1 MPNGLMIVIKQTYRN
16 HFKSRGYWLLVLSP
30 IIFAGIIAAVVF
42 GITKMQGNTTPNVA
56 IVGNPAV
63 RQVMIKS
70 EKSLDLKV
78 SRITTQAQANKALD
92 KQTLDGVLTFNANG
106 ATLTTQ
112 PKSNKINQE
121 AISSVLGNLA
131 RTQKAAQYGL
141 TPEQTQ
147 ALILPYQLKS
157 VVKQAD
163 NRTTNGDN
171 SSMANY
177 GIAVAIGVI
186 TMVVVMWY
194 TSMIATEI
202 ANEKSSRIMETLLA
216 ATSSNI
222 QYFGKIIGIFAL
234 TLTHML
240 LYLVAGIIAY
250 LIFKN
255 NAAVAEIAHNF
266 SGITIGFTVYAVCFI
281 LVAVALY
288 LVLTA
293 IIASLVNDNSQVQQA
308 VGPVTVLAMIGYFF
322 SYFMTNMP
330 NNIVIKILSY
340 VPFISQSM
348 MPVRLVT
355 KVESWPAAIVALALS
370 AIALVLLAWFGRG
383 IYAIYAKNVLSY
395 SDDKIMAQLI
405 RNIKHHD

>member
-42 GITKMQGNTTPNVA
+42 GITKMQGNTTPNLAV
-56 IVGNPAV
+56 IGNPAV

-147 ALILPYQLKS
+147 ALIQPYQLKS
-157 VVKQAD
+157 VVRQAD

-266 SGITIGFTVYAVCFI
+266 SGITVGFTVYAVCFI

-383 IYAIYAKNVLSY
+383 IYAKNVLSY

>member
-56 IVGNPAV
+56 VIGNPAV

-147 ALILPYQLKS
+147 ALIQPYQLKS
-157 VVKQAD
+157 VVRQAD

-266 SGITIGFTVYAVCFI
+266 SGITVGFTVYAVCFI

-383 IYAIYAKNVLSY
+383 IYAKNVLSY

>member
-30 IIFAGIIAAVVF
+30 IIFAGIIAAIVF

-56 IVGNPAV
+56 IVGNSAV

-92 KQTLDGVLTFNANG
+92 KQTLDGVLTFNPNG

-147 ALILPYQLKS
+147 ALIQPYQLKS

-250 LIFKN
+250 IIFKN

-266 SGITIGFTVYAVCFI
+266 SGITVGFTVYAVCFI
-281 LVAVALY
+281 LVAVVLY

-383 IYAIYAKNVLSY
+383 IYAKNVLSY

>member
-30 IIFAGIIAAVVF
+30 IIFASIIAAIVS

-56 IVGNPAV
+56 VIGNPAV

-106 ATLTTQ
+106 ATLTTH
-112 PKSNKINQE
+112 PKSNEINQE

-147 ALILPYQLKS
+147 ALIQPYQLKS

-177 GIAVAIGVI
+177 SIAVAIGVI

-266 SGITIGFTVYAVCFI
+266 SGITVGFTVYAVCFI

-383 IYAIYAKNVLSY
+383 IYAKNVLSY
-395 SDDKIMAQLI
+395 SDDKIMTQLI

>member
-1 MPNGLMIVIKQTYRN
+1 MPKGLMIVIKQTYRN

-30 IIFAGIIAAVVF
+30 LIFTGIIAAITF
-42 GITKMQGNTTPNVA
+42 GVTKMQGNTTPNVA
-56 IVGNPAV
+56 VVGNPAV
-63 RQVMIKS
+63 RQVMMKS
-70 EKSLDLKV
+70 EKGLDLKV
-78 SRITTQAQANKALD
+78 STITSAAAATKALD
-92 KQTLDGVLTFNANG
+92 KQTLDGMLTFDTHG

-121 AISSVLGNLA
+121 AISSILGNLA

-147 ALILPYQLKS
+147 ALVQPYQLKA

-171 SSMANY
+171 SSMSNY
-177 GIAVAIGVI
+177 GMAVAIGVI
-186 TMVVVMWY
+186 TLAVVMWY

-234 TLTHML
+234 ALTHMI
-240 LYLVAGIIAY
+240 LYLAAGILAY
-250 LIFKN
+250 IIFKN
-255 NAAVAEIAHNF
+255 NAVVTGIAHNF
-266 SGITIGFTVYAVCFI
+266 SGITVGFTVYAVCFI

-308 VGPVTVLAMIGYFF
+308 VGPVTLLAMIGYFF

-330 NNIVIKILSY
+330 NNIAIKILSY

-355 KVESWPAAIVALALS
+355 KVETWPAGI
-370 AIALVLLAWFGRG
+370 IALLIAIITLLILAWFGRR
-383 IYAIYAKNVLSY
+383 IYAKNVLSY
-395 SDDKIMAQLI
+395 SDDKIMSQLI
-405 RNIKHHD
+405 KNIKRRD

>member
-1 MPNGLMIVIKQTYRN
+1 MPNGLIIVIKQTYRN

-30 IIFAGIIAAVVF
+30 IIFASIIAAIVS

-56 IVGNPAV
+56 VIGNPAV

-106 ATLTTQ
+106 ATLTTH

-147 ALILPYQLKS
+147 ALIQPYQLKS

-186 TMVVVMWY
+186 TMVIVMWY

-266 SGITIGFTVYAVCFI
+266 SGITVGFTVYAVCSI

-383 IYAIYAKNVLSY
+383 IYAKNVLSY

>member
-30 IIFAGIIAAVVF
+30 IIFAGIIAAIVF

-56 IVGNPAV
+56 IVGNSAV

-147 ALILPYQLKS
+147 ALIQPYQLKS
-157 VVKQAD
+157 VVRQAD

-266 SGITIGFTVYAVCFI
+266 SGITVGFTVYAVCFI

-383 IYAIYAKNVLSY
+383 IYAKNVLSY

>member
-30 IIFAGIIAAVVF
+30 IIFASIIAAIVS

-56 IVGNPAV
+56 VIGNPAV

-106 ATLTTQ
+106 ATLTTH

-147 ALILPYQLKS
+147 ALIQPYQLKS

-177 GIAVAIGVI
+177 SIAVAIGVI

-266 SGITIGFTVYAVCFI
+266 SGITVGFTVYAVCFI

-383 IYAIYAKNVLSY
+383 IYAKNVLSY

>member
-30 IIFAGIIAAVVF
+30 IIFAGIIAAVIF

-147 ALILPYQLKS
+147 ALIQPYQLKS

-266 SGITIGFTVYAVCFI
+266 SGITVGFTVYAVCFI

-383 IYAIYAKNVLSY
+383 IYAKNVLSY

>member
-30 IIFAGIIAAVVF
+30 IIFAGIIAAVIF

-147 ALILPYQLKS
+147 ALIQPYQLKS

-163 NRTTNGDN
+163 NRTTNGNN

-266 SGITIGFTVYAVCFI
+266 SGITVGFTVYAVCFI

-348 MPVRLVT
+348 IPVRLVT

-383 IYAIYAKNVLSY
+383 IYAKNVLSY

>member
-30 IIFAGIIAAVVF
+30 IIFAGIIAAIVF

-56 IVGNPAV
+56 IVGNSAV

-92 KQTLDGVLTFNANG
+92 KQTLDGVLTFNPNG

-147 ALILPYQLKS
+147 ALIQPYQLKS

-186 TMVVVMWY
+186 TIVVVMWY

-250 LIFKN
+250 IIFKN

-266 SGITIGFTVYAVCFI
+266 SGITVGFTVYAVCFI
-281 LVAVALY
+281 LVAVVLY

-383 IYAIYAKNVLSY
+383 IYAKNVLSY

>member
-56 IVGNPAV
+56 VIGNPAV

-147 ALILPYQLKS
+147 ALIQPYQLKS
-157 VVKQAD
+157 VVRQAD
-163 NRTTNGDN
+163 SRTTNGDN

-250 LIFKN
+250 IIFKN

-266 SGITIGFTVYAVCFI
+266 SGITVGFTVYAVCFI

-383 IYAIYAKNVLSY
+383 IYAKNVLSY

-405 RNIKHHD
+405 RNIKHRD

>member
-30 IIFAGIIAAVVF
+30 IIFASVIAAIVF

-56 IVGNPAV
+56 VVGNPAV

-70 EKSLDLKV
+70 EKNLGLKV
-78 SRITTQAQANKALD
+78 SRIITQSEANKSLD

-147 ALILPYQLKS
+147 ALIQPYQLKS

-163 NRTTNGDN
+163 NHTTNGDN

-250 LIFKN
+250 IIFKN
-255 NAAVAEIAHNF
+255 NTAVAEIAHNF
-266 SGITIGFTVYAVCFI
+266 SGITVGFTVYAVCFI

-370 AIALVLLAWFGRG
+370 AVTLVLLAWFGRG
-383 IYAIYAKNVLSY
+383 IYAKNVLSY

>member
-30 IIFAGIIAAVVF
+30 IIFAGIIAAVIF

-147 ALILPYQLKS
+147 ALIQPYQLKS

-266 SGITIGFTVYAVCFI
+266 SGITVGFTVYAVCFI

-383 IYAIYAKNVLSY
+383 IYAKNVLSY

-405 RNIKHHD
+405 RNIQHHD

>member
-1 MPNGLMIVIKQTYRN
+1 MPKGLIIVIKQTYRN

-30 IIFAGIIAAVVF
+30 IIFAGVIAAITF

-56 IVGNPAV
+56 VIGNPAV
-63 RQVMIKS
+63 RQVMMKS
-70 EKSLDLKV
+70 EKSIGLKV
-78 SRITTQAQANKALD
+78 SSITTAAKATQALD
-92 KQTLDGVLTFNANG
+92 KQKLDGMLTFNANG

-121 AISSVLGNLA
+121 AISSILGNLA

-147 ALILPYQLKS
+147 ALVQPYHLKA
-157 VVKQAD
+157 VVKQA
-163 NRTTNGDN
+163 NNHTTNGDQ

-177 GIAVAIGVI
+177 GMAVAIGVI

-222 QYFGKIIGIFAL
+222 QYFGKIIGIFGLA
-234 TLTHML
+234 LTHML
-240 LYLVAGIIAY
+240 LYLAAGTLAY
-250 LIFKN
+250 IIFKD
-255 NAAVAEIAHNF
+255 NAVVADIAHNF
-266 SGITIGFTVYAVCFI
+266 SGITAGFTIYAVCFI

-330 NNIVIKILSY
+330 NNIVIKMLSY

-355 KVESWPAAIVALALS
+355 KVESWPAAIVALILS
-370 AIALVLLAWFGRG
+370 VITLVILAWFGRG
-383 IYAIYAKNVLSY
+383 IYAKNVLSY

-405 RNIKHHD
+405 RNIRHHD

>member
-56 IVGNPAV
+56 VIGNPAV
-63 RQVMIKS
+63 RQVIIKS

-147 ALILPYQLKS
+147 ALIQPYQLKS

-266 SGITIGFTVYAVCFI
+266 SGITVGFTVYAVCFI

-383 IYAIYAKNVLSY
+383 IYAKNVLSY

>member
-30 IIFAGIIAAVVF
+30 IIFASIIAAIVF

-56 IVGNPAV
+56 VIGNPAV

-147 ALILPYQLKS
+147 ALIQPYQLKS
-157 VVKQAD
+157 VVKQTD

-266 SGITIGFTVYAVCFI
+266 SGITVGFTVYAVCFI

-340 VPFISQSM
+340 VPCISQSM

-383 IYAIYAKNVLSY
+383 IYAKNVLSY

>member
-30 IIFAGIIAAVVF
+30 IIFAGIIAAIVF

-56 IVGNPAV
+56 IVGNSAV

-92 KQTLDGVLTFNANG
+92 KQNLDGVLTFNPNG

-147 ALILPYQLKS
+147 ALIQPYQLKS

-177 GIAVAIGVI
+177 SIAVAIGVI

-266 SGITIGFTVYAVCFI
+266 SGITVGFTVYAVCFI
-281 LVAVALY
+281 LVAVVLY

-383 IYAIYAKNVLSY
+383 IYAKNVLSY

>member
-56 IVGNPAV
+56 VIGNPAV

-92 KQTLDGVLTFNANG
+92 KQTLDGMLTFNANG

-147 ALILPYQLKS
+147 ALIQPYQLKS

-266 SGITIGFTVYAVCFI
+266 SGITVGFTVYAVCFI

-330 NNIVIKILSY
+330 NNIMIKILSY

-383 IYAIYAKNVLSY
+383 IYAKNVLSY

>member
-30 IIFAGIIAAVVF
+30 IIFAGIIAAVIF

-63 RQVMIKS
+63 RQVMIKG

-147 ALILPYQLKS
+147 ALIQPYQLKS

-266 SGITIGFTVYAVCFI
+266 SGITVGFTVYAVCFI

-383 IYAIYAKNVLSY
+383 IYAKNVLSY

>member
-30 IIFAGIIAAVVF
+30 IIFASIIAAIVS

-56 IVGNPAV
+56 VIGNPAV

-147 ALILPYQLKS
+147 ALIQPYQLKS

-177 GIAVAIGVI
+177 SIAVAIGVI

-266 SGITIGFTVYAVCFI
+266 SGITVGFTVYAVCFI
-281 LVAVALY
+281 LIAVALY

-383 IYAIYAKNVLSY
+383 IYAKNVLSY

>member
-30 IIFAGIIAAVVF
+30 IIFASVIAAIVF

-56 IVGNPAV
+56 VVSNPAV

-70 EKSLDLKV
+70 EKNLGLKV
-78 SRITTQAQANKALD
+78 SRITTQSEANKSLD

-147 ALILPYQLKS
+147 ALIQPYQLKS

-163 NRTTNGDN
+163 NHTTNGDN

-250 LIFKN
+250 IIFKN

-266 SGITIGFTVYAVCFI
+266 SGITVGFTVYAVCFI

-370 AIALVLLAWFGRG
+370 AITLVLLAWFGRG
-383 IYAIYAKNVLSY
+383 IYAKNVLSY

>member
-30 IIFAGIIAAVVF
+30 IIFASIIAAIVF

-56 IVGNPAV
+56 VIGNPAV

-121 AISSVLGNLA
+121 AISNVLGSLA

-147 ALILPYQLKS
+147 ALIQPYQLKS

-266 SGITIGFTVYAVCFI
+266 SGITVGFTVYAVCFI

-383 IYAIYAKNVLSY
+383 IYAKNVLSY

>member
-30 IIFAGIIAAVVF
+30 IIFASIIAAIVF

-147 ALILPYQLKS
+147 ALIQPYQLKS

-266 SGITIGFTVYAVCFI
+266 SGITVGFTVYAVCFI

-383 IYAIYAKNVLSY
+383 IYAKNVLSY

>member
-56 IVGNPAV
+56 VVGNPAV

-78 SRITTQAQANKALD
+78 SRITTQAQANKSLD

-147 ALILPYQLKS
+147 ALIQPYQLKS

-250 LIFKN
+250 IIFKN

-266 SGITIGFTVYAVCFI
+266 SGITVGFTVYAVCFI

-383 IYAIYAKNVLSY
+383 IYAKNVLSY

>member
-30 IIFAGIIAAVVF
+30 IIFASIIAAIVF

-56 IVGNPAV
+56 VIGNPAV

-147 ALILPYQLKS
+147 ALIQPYQLKS

-177 GIAVAIGVI
+177 SIAVAIGVI

-266 SGITIGFTVYAVCFI
+266 SGITVGFTVYAVCFI

-383 IYAIYAKNVLSY
+383 IYAKNVLSY

>member
-56 IVGNPAV
+56 VIGNPAV

-70 EKSLDLKV
+70 EKNLDLKV
-78 SRITTQAQANKALD
+78 SRITTQAEANKSLD

-147 ALILPYQLKS
+147 ALIQPYQLKS

-250 LIFKN
+250 IIFKN

-266 SGITIGFTVYAVCFI
+266 SGITVGFTVYAVCFI

-383 IYAIYAKNVLSY
+383 IYAKNVLSY

-405 RNIKHHD
+405 RNIKHRD

>member
-30 IIFAGIIAAVVF
+30 IIFASIIAAIVF

-56 IVGNPAV
+56 VIGNPAV

-70 EKSLDLKV
+70 EKNLDLKV
-78 SRITTQAQANKALD
+78 SRITTQAEANKSLD

-147 ALILPYQLKS
+147 ALIQPYQLKS

-222 QYFGKIIGIFAL
+222 QYFGKIIGIFVL

-255 NAAVAEIAHNF
+255 NVAVAEIAYNF
-266 SGITIGFTVYAVCFI
+266 SGITVGFTVYAVCFI

-383 IYAIYAKNVLSY
+383 IYAKNVLSY

>member
-30 IIFAGIIAAVVF
+30 IIFAGIIAAVIF

-147 ALILPYQLKS
+147 ALIQPYQLKS

-163 NRTTNGDN
+163 NRTTNGNN

-266 SGITIGFTVYAVCFI
+266 SGITVGFTVYAVCFI

-383 IYAIYAKNVLSY
+383 IYAKNVLSY

-405 RNIKHHD
+405 RNIQHHD

>member
-30 IIFAGIIAAVVF
+30 IIFASIIAAIVS

-56 IVGNPAV
+56 VIGNPAV

-106 ATLTTQ
+106 ATLTTH

-147 ALILPYQLKS
+147 ALIQPYQLKS

-186 TMVVVMWY
+186 TMVIVMWY

-383 IYAIYAKNVLSY
+383 IYAKNVLSY

>member
-30 IIFAGIIAAVVF
+30 IIFASIIAAIVS

-56 IVGNPAV
+56 VIGNPAV

-106 ATLTTQ
+106 ATLTTH

-147 ALILPYQLKS
+147 ALIQPYQLKS

-177 GIAVAIGVI
+177 SIAVAIGVI

-266 SGITIGFTVYAVCFI
+266 SGITVGFTVYAVCFI
-281 LVAVALY
+281 LIAVALY

-383 IYAIYAKNVLSY
+383 IYAKNVLSY

>member
-30 IIFAGIIAAVVF
+30 IIFAGIIAAIVF
-42 GITKMQGNTTPNVA
+42 GITKMQGNNTPNVA
-56 IVGNPAV
+56 IVGNSAV

-147 ALILPYQLKS
+147 ALIQPYQLKS

-266 SGITIGFTVYAVCFI
+266 SGITVGFTVYAVCFI

-383 IYAIYAKNVLSY
+383 IYAKNVLSY

>member
-30 IIFAGIIAAVVF
+30 IIFAGIIAAIVF

-56 IVGNPAV
+56 IVGNSAV

-92 KQTLDGVLTFNANG
+92 KQTLDGVLTFNPNG

-147 ALILPYQLKS
+147 AFIQPYQLKS

-250 LIFKN
+250 IIFKN

-266 SGITIGFTVYAVCFI
+266 SGITVGFTVYAVCFI

-383 IYAIYAKNVLSY
+383 IYAKNVLSY

>member
-30 IIFAGIIAAVVF
+30 IIFAGIIAAIVF

-56 IVGNPAV
+56 IVGNSAV

-92 KQTLDGVLTFNANG
+92 KQTLDGVLTFNPNG

-147 ALILPYQLKS
+147 AFIQPYQLKS

-266 SGITIGFTVYAVCFI
+266 SGITVGFTVYAVCFI

-383 IYAIYAKNVLSY
+383 IYAKNVLSY

>member
-30 IIFAGIIAAVVF
+30 IIFASIIAAIVF

-56 IVGNPAV
+56 IIGNPAV

-78 SRITTQAQANKALD
+78 SRITTQAQANKSLD

-112 PKSNKINQE
+112 PRSNKINQE

-147 ALILPYQLKS
+147 VLIQPYQLKS

-163 NRTTNGDN
+163 NRTTNGDD

-250 LIFKN
+250 IIFKN

-266 SGITIGFTVYAVCFI
+266 SGITVGFTVYAVCFI

-383 IYAIYAKNVLSY
+383 IYAKNVLSY

-405 RNIKHHD
+405 RNIKHRD

>member
-30 IIFAGIIAAVVF
+30 IIFAGIIAAVTF

-63 RQVMIKS
+63 RQVMIKG

-147 ALILPYQLKS
+147 ALIQPYQLKS

-266 SGITIGFTVYAVCFI
+266 SGITVGFTVYAVCFI

-383 IYAIYAKNVLSY
+383 IYAKNVLSY

>member
-30 IIFAGIIAAVVF
+30 IIFASIIAAIVF

-56 IVGNPAV
+56 VIGNPAV

-147 ALILPYQLKS
+147 ALIQPYQLKS

-255 NAAVAEIAHNF
+255 NVAVAEIAYNF
-266 SGITIGFTVYAVCFI
+266 SGITVGFTVYAVCFI

-383 IYAIYAKNVLSY
+383 IYAKNVLSY

>member
-30 IIFAGIIAAVVF
+30 IIFASIIAAIVS

-56 IVGNPAV
+56 VIGNPAV

-106 ATLTTQ
+106 ATLTTH

-147 ALILPYQLKS
+147 ALIQPYQLKS

-186 TMVVVMWY
+186 TMVIVMWY

-266 SGITIGFTVYAVCFI
+266 SGITVGFTVYAVCFI

-383 IYAIYAKNVLSY
+383 IYAKNVLSY